1 MADQQNISTPTVCNV
16 TLNITLEQVGE
27 PLQKA
32 LRISTQALAFP
43 AAEYGAPVWSR
54 SPHVKKVDVASNSSI
69 RTISG
74 CLKTTPV
81 RQLPVLAGIGPAG
94 LRRKAATLAF
104 ARKAVKH
111 DWHILHD
118 TTKNEVPPCTLKSR
132 KPYNKEAR
140 DLLSVIPEDRSKDAW
155 IAATWKQEWE
165 ASGPTRVHRHVSDP
179 GEGVNGDNLSRK
191 HWATLNKLRNGV
203 GRYKA
208 SMKKWGLSDSA
219 ACECGEPEQT
229 ADHIINSCPLHRPPS
244 ECGLFEVGPLTRA
257 WLQHTELTI

>member
-27 PLQKA
+27 PLPKA
-32 LRISTQALAFP
+32 LRISTQAPAFP

-69 RTISG
+69 RTISV
-74 CLKTTPV
+74 CPKTTPV
-81 RQLPVLAGIGPAG
+81 LQLPVLAGIGPAG
-94 LRRKAATLAF
+94 LRRKTATLAF

-140 DLLSVIPEDRSKDAW
+140 DLLSVIPRTGRRMHGLRQRGSRRGKHPDPPEYT
-155 IAATWKQEWE
+155 ATYRTQAKE
-165 ASGPTRVHRHVSDP
+165 
-179 GEGVNGDNLSRK
+179 
-191 HWATLNKLRNGV
+191 
-203 GRYKA
+203 
-208 SMKKWGLSDSA
+208 SM
-219 ACECGEPEQT
+219 ET
-229 ADHIINSCPLHRPPS
+229 
-244 ECGLFEVGPLTRA
+244 T
-257 WLQHTELTI
+257 